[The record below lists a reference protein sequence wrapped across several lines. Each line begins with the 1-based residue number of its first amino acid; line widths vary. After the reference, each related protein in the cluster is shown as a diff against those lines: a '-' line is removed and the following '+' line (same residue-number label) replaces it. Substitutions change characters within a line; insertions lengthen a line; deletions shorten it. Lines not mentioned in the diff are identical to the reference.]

1 MLFNS
6 SVIETAIG
14 LFFLYLL
21 IALISSAVNE
31 ALAGLLSRRAKTLRE
46 GIKHILD
53 DPVLVGLADRLYREH
68 SIRGAA
74 EDPAQGSGPLSA
86 KHAPSYI
93 AAADFTRALLD
104 ILPIAD
110 GSSGAQTPAET
121 YVMIRDE
128 LASPKYEQSALARM
142 LVSIFKDAGLNPE
155 QVRSLAQNARQLACV
170 RQDLGDVIA
179 RHAQSGAA
187 PELFQPVLRQLAQV
201 DNLAT
206 QSENQL
212 AAAAQRVQHDIERYF
227 DDAMERVSGS
237 YKRRTQVILVVIA
250 AVVTLVLNAD
260 TFAVGRALSGDAH
273 LRGQIADA
281 AAVAVAG
288 QSGQAGAA
296 EGAQQANPVASLDLF
311 GDVLTWRALP
321 ADPPATANK
330 IIGLLITIIAASLGA
345 PFWFDVLDKAVNMR
359 LTGKPPEA
367 AEVGRVSA

>member
-68 SIRGAA
+68 SIRSAA
-74 EDPAQGSGPLSA
+74 DDPAQGSRPIST

-93 AAADFTRALLD
+93 AATDFARALLD

-110 GSSGAQTPAET
+110 GGSGAQTPAET
-121 YVMIRDE
+121 YVLIRDE
-128 LASPKYEQSALARM
+128 LASPKYKQSALARM
-142 LVSIFKDAGLNPE
+142 LVSIFQDAGLHPE

-170 RQDLGDVIA
+170 RQELGDVIA

-187 PELFQPVLRQLAQV
+187 PELVQPVLRQLAQV

-206 QSENQL
+206 QAETQL
-212 AAAAQRVQHDIERYF
+212 AAAAERVQHDIERYF
-227 DDAMERVSGS
+227 DDAMERVSGW
-237 YKRRTQVILVVIA
+237 YKRRTQIILVVIA
-250 AVVTLVLNAD
+250 TVVTLVLNAD
-260 TFAVGRALSGDAH
+260 TLAVGTALSGDAS
-273 LRGQIADA
+273 LRGHVADA
-281 AAVAVAG
+281 AAVVVADH
-288 QSGQAGAA
+288 AGASDA
-296 EGAQQANPVASLDLF
+296 TQQANPVASLDLF
-311 GDVLTWRALP
+311 GDVLTWRTLP
-321 ADPPATANK
+321 ADPAAAANK
-330 IIGLLITIIAASLGA
+330 VIGLLITIIAASLGA
-345 PFWFDVLDKAVNMR
+345 PFWFDMLDKVINMR
-359 LTGKPPEA
+359 LTGKPPDATEPVRA
-367 AEVGRVSA
+367 SA